1 MIDNKYV
8 VLCLTPVYNDWESL
22 NVLANEIRVVFSG
35 SPDKKVKI
43 LAIDDGSTEQ
53 NKYHYNESEVE
64 IISLKKNVGHQRAIA
79 IGVQYV
85 YNKYLNNQLSEK
97 KLTGHHLVVL
107 DSDGEDK
114 PSDILSM
121 VDAADQQVVFAQR
134 TKRSET
140 LSFKLG
146 YWFYKKIFKVLTGK
160 SISFGNFSAIPFSLL
175 KPIAL
180 NTDIWNHFSGSIIK
194 SRIPYVTY
202 PTVRGKRYEGKS
214 KMNTT
219 NLIVH
224 GLSAVS
230 IYFDVLCIRLLR
242 FSLIALTFCS
252 IGVGYI
258 FYQKI
263 FTENAIPGWA
273 SSLVLIIFS
282 IIIQLFS
289 VTFVVLLFQLNTRKR
304 IEAPDE
310 HLFKKFLDQNEV

>member
-1 MIDNKYV
+1 MIDNKGL

-22 NVLANEIRVVFSG
+22 IELVDEIRGVFSE
-35 SPDKKVKI
+35 SADKKFKI

-53 NKYHYNESEVE
+53 NKYPFNKSDVE

-79 IGVQYV
+79 IGIQYV

-97 KLTGHHLVVL
+97 KLTAHHLVVL

-146 YWFYKKIFKVLTGK
+146 YWFYKKIFRLLTGK
-160 SISFGNFSAIPFSLL
+160 SISFGNFCAIPVSLL

-194 SRIPYVTY
+194 SRIPYATY
-202 PTVRGKRYEGKS
+202 PTVRGKRHEGKS

-304 IEAPDE
+304 IEAPYE
-310 HLFKKFLDQNEV
+310 HLFKKFLDQNEA

>member
-22 NVLANEIRVVFSG
+22 NELVNEIRVVFSG

-53 NKYHYNESEVE
+53 NKHHYNESEVE

>member
-1 MIDNKYV
+1 MMDNSDL

-22 NVLANEIRVVFSG
+22 HVLADEIRTAFSQ
-35 SPDKKVKI
+35 SANKKFKI

-53 NKYHYNESEVE
+53 NNHLFDKKEVE

-79 IGVQYV
+79 IGIQYV
-85 YNKYLNNQLSEK
+85 NDKYLNNQPTEK
-97 KLTGHHLVVL
+97 NATGHLVVL
-107 DSDGEDK
+107 DSDGEDS

-121 VDAADQQVVFAQR
+121 VDAAEGRVVFAQR
-134 TKRSET
+134 TKRSEST
-140 LSFKLG
+140 SFKLG
-146 YWFYKKIFKVLTGK
+146 YWFYKKTFKLLTGK

-310 HLFKKFLDQNEV
+310 HLFKKFLDQNEA

>member
-1 MIDNKYV
+1 MIDNKDV

>member
-1 MIDNKYV
+1 MGNVDL

-22 NVLANEIRVVFSG
+22 QVLVDEIRATFSQ
-35 SPDKKVKI
+35 SANKKFKI

-53 NKYHYNESEVE
+53 NNYLFDKKEVE
-64 IISLKKNVGHQRAIA
+64 IIHLKKNVGHQRAIA
-79 IGVQYV
+79 IGIQYV
-85 YNKYLNNQLSEK
+85 YDKYFHNQPTEK
-97 KLTGHHLVVL
+97 NATGHLVVL
-107 DSDGEDK
+107 DSDGEDS
-114 PSDILSM
+114 PSDILNM
-121 VDAADQQVVFAQR
+121 VDTAEERVAFAQR
-134 TKRSET
+134 TKRSEST
-140 LSFKLG
+140 SFKLG
-146 YWFYKKIFKVLTGK
+146 YWFYKKIFKLLTGK

-194 SRIPYVTY
+194 SRIPYVTH

-224 GLSAVS
+224 GLSSVS

-242 FSLIALTFCS
+242 FSLIALAFCS
-252 IGVGYI
+252 TGVGYI

-263 FTENAIPGWA
+263 FTDNAIPGWA
-273 SSLVLIIFS
+273 SSLILIIFS

-310 HLFKKFLDQNEV
+310 HLFKKFLDQNEA

>member
-1 MIDNKYV
+1 MIDNKGL

-22 NVLANEIRVVFSG
+22 NELVDEIRGVFSE
-35 SPDKKVKI
+35 SAEKKFKI

-53 NKYHYNESEVE
+53 NKYSFNKSEVE

-79 IGVQYV
+79 IGIQYV

-97 KLTGHHLVVL
+97 KLTAYHLVVL

-134 TKRSET
+134 TKRNET

-146 YWFYKKIFKVLTGK
+146 YWFYKKIFRLLTGK
-160 SISFGNFSAIPFSLL
+160 SISFGNFSAIPVSLL

-194 SRIPYVTY
+194 SRIPYATY

-214 KMNTT
+214 KMNTL

-310 HLFKKFLDQNEV
+310 HLFKKFLDQNEA